1 MKMKTTLLTITALIS
16 LQLSGLAFAQQDVA
30 HGHGALEIFDAT
42 GQANT
47 PQWVMIWIYF
57 MAASFAAGLFF
68 VKNHSIARWVVG
80 GFVLGIVCMTILGKV
95 LGLPPISGYIATIH
109 ILFWSPGLY
118 QLLTKRP
125 FLGEQGAFSI
135 WSGIIT
141 FVILFSFVF
150 DIRDAFIY
158 LTDIF

>member
-1 MKMKTTLLTITALIS
+1 MKTTLLTITALIS

-30 HGHGALEIFDAT
+30 HGHGALEIFDAA

-125 FLGEQGAFSI
+125 FLGEQSAFSI

>member
-1 MKMKTTLLTITALIS
+1 MNSTILMIIALVVLHVS
-16 LQLSGLAFAQQDVA
+16 SAVAAQGELA
-30 HGHGALEIFDAT
+30 HGNGALEIFDAE

-47 PQWVMIWIYF
+47 PQWVMIWIYL

-80 GFVLGIVCMTILGKV
+80 GFLLGIVCMALLGRAF
-95 LGLPPISGYIATIH
+95 GIPPISGFIATIH
-109 ILFWSPGLY
+109 IVFWSPGLF

-125 FLGEQGAFSI
+125 FLGERSAFTI
-135 WSGIIT
+135 WSGVIT

-150 DIRDAFIY
+150 DIRDAY
-158 LTDIF
+158 LYLMHII